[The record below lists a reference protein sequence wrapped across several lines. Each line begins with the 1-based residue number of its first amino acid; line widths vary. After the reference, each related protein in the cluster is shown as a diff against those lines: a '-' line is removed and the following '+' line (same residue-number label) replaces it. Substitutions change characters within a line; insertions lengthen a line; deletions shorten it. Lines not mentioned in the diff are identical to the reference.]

1 MNQECR
7 FVESRQTNAI
17 RRLAISLPVAKR
29 QGYHSEAIRKEK
41 ACFQGTPLN
50 TCVTVMGTLILGSP
64 LGTGPQSLPEC
75 GWGRRSG

>member
-41 ACFQGTPLN
+41 ACFQGGTVTALRGRASIVAKTRPRKA
-50 TCVTVMGTLILGSP
+50 VTVAPHSIP
-64 LGTGPQSLPEC
+64 A
-75 GWGRRSG
+75 